1 MITFTTRECC
11 SSRMHTRRRDLRQL
25 RSLVVRCAAADCTPA
40 GSRRL
45 FAGDKPGGQRHDIA
59 GNLRCEQAAQRKT
72 ADYIRATGNDA

>member
-1 MITFTTRECC
+1 
-11 SSRMHTRRRDLRQL
+11 
-25 RSLVVRCAAADCTPA
+25 
-40 GSRRL
+40 L